1 MLPVC
6 AAVLSGKIFVCT
18 TQMCSME
25 AFTLYNIS
33 MDRQPSLD
41 YFYTKGVQVLK
52 EKPNPR

>member
-6 AAVLSGKIFVCT
+6 AAILSGKIFGST

-25 AFTLYNIS
+25 AFALYNIS
-33 MDRQPSLD
+33 MDRKPSLD
-41 YFYTKGVQVLK
+41 YFYMKGVQVLK

>member
-1 MLPVC
+1 MLSVC
-6 AAVLSGKIFVCT
+6 AAILSGKIFGST

-25 AFTLYNIS
+25 AFALYNIS
-33 MDRQPSLD
+33 MDRKPSLD